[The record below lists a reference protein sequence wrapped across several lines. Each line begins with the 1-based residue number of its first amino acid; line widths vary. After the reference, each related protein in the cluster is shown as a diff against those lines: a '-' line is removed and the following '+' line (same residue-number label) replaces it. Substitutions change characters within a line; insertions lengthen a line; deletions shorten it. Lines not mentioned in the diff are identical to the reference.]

1 MLLYKFKGG
10 GDALYA
16 LDIAIH
22 ERLYCARYSELNDPF
37 EGQFRASMKRGSFF
51 GGASINA
58 ATINGAPDPS
68 RVYLDSLDLLEGD
81 GSRVCSL
88 TAAYYDVRMW
98 ALYGDSSRGVA
109 FEFDVPDDHPS
120 LHQVRYLKTLPD
132 ASLGLL
138 SPTSAVEV
146 LSSKT
151 DHWEYEQEWR
161 FITNEATPYVTLPGK
176 LRRVMIGHRAPM
188 AVQEA
193 LLKVSPAYVT
203 VHRVALDPR
212 GVRLEPEPALPR
224 PDPPGLFMG
233 GIGGEALPQVPA

>member
-10 GDALYA
+10 SDALYA

-37 EGQFRASMKRGSFF
+37 EGQFRASLKRGSFF
-51 GGASINA
+51 GGAP
-58 ATINGAPDPS
+58 INGGVINGNSEPTRAYFDA
-68 RVYLDSLDLLEGD
+68 LELLEGD
-81 GSRVCSL
+81 YSRVCSL

-98 ALYGDSSRGVA
+98 ALYGDSSRGVV
-109 FEFDVPDDHPS
+109 FEFDVPDNHPS
-120 LHQVRYLKTLPD
+120 LHQVRYSPTLPD

-138 SPTSAVEV
+138 SPTSAAEI

-151 DHWEYEQEWR
+151 DHWRYEQEWR
-161 FITNEATPYVTLPGK
+161 FITNEATSYIELPGK

-203 VHRVALDPR
+203 VHRVSLDPR
-212 GVRLEPEPALPR
+212 GVRLEPDAALPR
-224 PDPPGLFMG
+224 PNPPGLFMG
-233 GIGGEALPQVPA
+233 GVGGETLSQEPA